1 MIVEAN
7 DINFEDN
14 LGLMHTVLNIQPA
27 LIKAGLATQVKVT
40 MPHNADVY
48 QRASN
53 LPSDSTAISE
63 G

>member
-1 MIVEAN
+1 MAN
-7 DINFEDN
+7 YRISCS
-14 LGLMHTVLNIQPA
+14 VQNIQPA

-40 MPHNADVY
+40 MPLNAYVY